1 MDWTTILSA
10 IFIAAMLAF
19 IAPRAFRMMKDSP
32 QGSSSDWMSALIPL
46 GVVILFVILLIKL
59 V

>member
-10 IFIAAMLAF
+10 VFVAAMLAF

-32 QGSSSDWMSALIPL
+32 QGTSKEWISALIPL